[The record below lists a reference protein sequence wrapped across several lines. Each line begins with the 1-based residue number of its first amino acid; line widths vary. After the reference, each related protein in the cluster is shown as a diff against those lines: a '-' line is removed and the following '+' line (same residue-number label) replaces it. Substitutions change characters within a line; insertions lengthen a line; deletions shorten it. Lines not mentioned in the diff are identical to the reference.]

1 MYDNIIVIPYRN
13 RQRHLNYFIDNSIP
27 LIKQYLP
34 NTKVVV
40 IEQNEGKLFNRG
52 AIINVAFKEYLH
64 DTKYFITNDVDI
76 NPTEKCLKE
85 LYSANLEDKSVLAIY
100 SSWCNTLGGI
110 IKIHS
115 DSINKMNGFPNDIW
129 GWGVEDKALQNRA
142 EIYGIK
148 KYSALIARSN
158 GTEYPDYLKRFD
170 DVEDRIT
177 SDSFRAVD
185 QFHYH
190 TWPNISNEEKIKYI
204 TTNGIN
210 TLKYTVI
217 ERKCINDII
226 DHIKVD
232 I

>member
-1 MYDNIIVIPYRN
+1 MYDTIIVIPYRN
-13 RQRHLNYFIDNSIP
+13 RKAHLDYFIDNSIP

-52 AIINVAFKEYLH
+52 AVINVAFKEYLH
-64 DTKYFITNDVDI
+64 NTKYFITNDVDI
-76 NPTEKCLKE
+76 NPTDRCLKE

-115 DSINKMNGFPNDIW
+115 DSIDIMNGFPNDIW

-142 EIYGIK
+142 DFHGIK
-148 KYSALIARSN
+148 KLSALIAKR
-158 GTEYPDYLKRFD
+158 GIEYPDYLKRFD
-170 DVEDRIT
+170 DVNDRVT
-177 SDSFRAVD
+177 SDSFKATD
-185 QFHYH
+185 QFHYR
-190 TWPNISNEEKIKYI
+190 TWPNISNEEKRNYI
-204 TTNGIN
+204 STNGIN
-210 TLKYTVI
+210 TLKYTVV

-226 DHIKVD
+226 EHIKVD